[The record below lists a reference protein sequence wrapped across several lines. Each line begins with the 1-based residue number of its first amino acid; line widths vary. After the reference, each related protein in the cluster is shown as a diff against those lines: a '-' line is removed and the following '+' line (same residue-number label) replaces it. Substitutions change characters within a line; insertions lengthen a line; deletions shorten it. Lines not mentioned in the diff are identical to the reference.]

1 MSYMPGESEPL
12 DHHCLEFSLQE
23 LIFDS
28 KNRRNVLLELRH
40 CLFVL
45 DQRLIDK
52 CHLFL
57 ENEPD
62 TSSMVYQSA
71 RSYMTDNFMRRP
83 LFIAVHAIDLV
94 LANPNFLRE
103 FFLVLVVFLQMT
115 DQVKLHLAPKTLEPV
130 FRRYFAAPS
139 FYSRFQTFMP
149 GSEPLQSVDAF
160 IHAEFSQLLIS
171 ASLGM

>member
-1 MSYMPGESEPL
+1 MPGFSEPVSGHVL
-12 DHHCLEFSLQE
+12 AFPLQE
-23 LIFDS
+23 LIF
-28 KNRRNVLLELRH
+28 NPLLRRNVLLELRH

-52 CHLFL
+52 CRLYL
-57 ENEPD
+57 ANDPD
-62 TSSMVYQSA
+62 TSSMQYQSA

-83 LFIAVHAIDLV
+83 LFIAVHSIDLV

-115 DQVKLHLAPKTLEPV
+115 DQVKLHLAPKTLEPI
-130 FRRYFAAPS
+130 FRRYFASPS

-149 GSEPLQSVDAF
+149 GSEHLQSVDAF
-160 IHAEFSQLLIS
+160 IHAEFSQLLI
-171 ASLGM
+171 ATSLLNA